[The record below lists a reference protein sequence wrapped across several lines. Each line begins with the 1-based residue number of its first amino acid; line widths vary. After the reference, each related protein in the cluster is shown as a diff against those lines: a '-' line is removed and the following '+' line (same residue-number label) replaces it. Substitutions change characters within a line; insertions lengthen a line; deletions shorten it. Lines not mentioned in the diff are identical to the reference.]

1 MKIGPY
7 LFFFYSS
14 ALVLLILLRTDA
26 APANSSCGGGDD
38 DECVAEEFDEF
49 LMESEVS
56 RRILASNQPHL
67 AYGALEKGKACNAMI
82 YGDCV
87 GKANRDNRPCTL
99 YTRCKR
105 RPG

>member
-7 LFFFYSS
+7 LFLFYSS

-26 APANSSCGGGDD
+26 APANSSCGADD
-38 DECVAEEFDEF
+38 CVAEEFDEF

-56 RRILASNQPHL
+56 RRILAGNQAPKL
-67 AYGALEKGKACNAMI
+67 SYRALEKAKTCNAMI
-82 YGDCV
+82 YGNCV
-87 GKANRDNRPCTL
+87 GKANPSNRPCTL

-105 RPG
+105 SPG

>member
-14 ALVLLILLRTDA
+14 SLVLLILLRTDA
-26 APANSSCGGGDD
+26 APANSSAGGVI
-38 DECVAEEFDEF
+38 DEFIAEEFDEF

-56 RRILASNQPHL
+56 RRILAGNQRRKL
-67 AYGALEKGKACNAMI
+67 SYAALEKPKVCNALI

-87 GKANRDNRPCTL
+87 GKANPDNRPCTL